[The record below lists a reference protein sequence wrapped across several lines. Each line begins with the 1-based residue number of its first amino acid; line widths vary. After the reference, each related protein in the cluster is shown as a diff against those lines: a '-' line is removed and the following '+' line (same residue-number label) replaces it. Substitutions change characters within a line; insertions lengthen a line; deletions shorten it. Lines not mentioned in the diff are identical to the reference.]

1 MATRQECIKAIQAE
15 FPKHNKMA
23 YSLAA
28 RTSETGVML
37 CRRAKEIDANVRA
50 NSKRQKDTHKLQY
63 SLRCRVTESRYR
75 QVKQLIQED
84 GRFPTVQAWLDW
96 WIYVWVKNKK
106 AACDAANDADC
117 KGKSPIEKES
127 TAILTVGKENVKWM
141 G

>member
-15 FPKHNKMA
+15 FPKHNKVA

-37 CRRAKEIDANVRA
+37 CRKAKEIDAKVRA

-106 AACDAANDADC
+106 AACNAASVADC
-117 KGKSPIEKES
+117 KGKSPINNDCTDILSAKE
-127 TAILTVGKENVKWM
+127 VKVK
-141 G
+141 